1 MQKKVLITGGA
12 GFIGFHL
19 ARYLSEQ
26 GYDITII
33 DNFGRGA
40 EDEDFNNLIKR
51 KSVHF
56 IRADITLP

>member
-40 EDEDFNNLIKR
+40 
-51 KSVHF
+51 
-56 IRADITLP
+56 